1 MAIFIIT
8 EGITKL
14 IPSGWLFSF
23 AGFIIG
29 LTLLRAWTS
38 GRTNTRDRDLHG
50 RLVLVTGGFTATGL
64 EIMLE
69 LAKRGAQIVA
79 LVPDLSDPLVQV
91 LIQLIQQTTGNEL
104 VFAEKCDMT
113 SPASMRQFHETF
125 VKGRTGTGIEAEPPR
140 IDAVMFC
147 HEYTHIGVWDRL
159 GRSKAQRLEEED
171 RRRKNA
177 YGTYFFSTLF
187 LPFLL
192 RSPPERDIRFIN
204 VVNPMYAAA
213 VSQFEPKGV
222 AGVAASLSTS
232 VTQLESERSL
242 RSILFARHFQRVLD
256 AMVNPPVPPTSQDST
271 QIPITL
277 KKQSNI
283 KFVTACPGFGLEES
297 IAPFLGATRDEAGV
311 LQSRLGRALY
321 FIFWPL
327 LFFVSK
333 SAAAT
338 SQTPLYTLCV
348 PHHSRLPKPSAEAVP
363 TAEPQSSSPSSN
375 ASAKPKRS
383 QEPEPVLAGGGL
395 YRECDMVQ
403 LPSERGK
410 RLMEEESVGR
420 AVWEWLEAG
429 VKAWEEEEKERL
441 GTTDAKPGESGPSTT
456 AAAETAQPEVDV
468 DSTLP
473 GLKGKFKA
481 S

>member
-14 IPSGWLFSF
+14 IPAGLLFPL
-23 AGFIIG
+23 AGVIIG

-50 RLVLVTGGFTATGL
+50 RMILVTGAFTATGL

-104 VFAEKCDMT
+104 VFAEKCDIT
-113 SPASMRQFHETF
+113 SPASIRQFHETF
-125 VKGRTGTGIEAEPPR
+125 VKGRTGTGMQSEPPR

-147 HEYTHIGVWDRL
+147 HEYAHIGVWDRL

-192 RSPPERDIRFIN
+192 RSPAERDIRFIN
-204 VVNPMYAAA
+204 LVNPMYAAS

-222 AGVAASLSTS
+222 AGVAASSSTS

-256 AMVNPPVPPTSQDST
+256 ALVNPPVPPTSQDST
-271 QIPITL
+271 QVPITS

-297 IAPFLGATRDEAGV
+297 IAPFLGATRNEAGV
-311 LQSRLGRALY
+311 VQSRFGRFLY
-321 FIFWPL
+321 YTLWPL
-327 LFFVSK
+327 LFFIAK
-333 SAAAT
+333 LPAAT

-348 PHHSRLPKPSAEAVP
+348 PHHHKVPKPSAEPVP
-363 TAEPQSSSPSSN
+363 SAEPQFSSPSQS
-375 ASAKPKRS
+375 ASAKAKQS
-383 QEPEPVLAGGGL
+383 QEPEPVLTGGGL

-403 LPSERGK
+403 LPTERGK
-410 RLMEEESVGR
+410 WLMEEESVGR

-441 GTTDAKPGESGPSTT
+441 GTTDAKQGGQDPSTT
-456 AAAETAQPEVDV
+456 AAAETAQPEVNV
-468 DSTLP
+468 GSTLP